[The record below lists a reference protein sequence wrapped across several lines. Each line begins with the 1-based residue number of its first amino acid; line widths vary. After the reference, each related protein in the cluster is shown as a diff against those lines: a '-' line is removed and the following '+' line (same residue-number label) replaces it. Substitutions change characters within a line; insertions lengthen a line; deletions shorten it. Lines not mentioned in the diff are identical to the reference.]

1 MKIQD
6 RLSKAVTTLE
16 FFTSNEW
23 TFHNDNI
30 FLLLNRMSEEDKRT
44 FCFDPRSIDWKKY
57 MLNYCLGVK
66 EFVLKE
72 DINQLPAA
80 RVALQRSVVQAL
92 FSQSMLI
99 PQQTLV

>member
-1 MKIQD
+1 MLNTDFEIDFHVIIHSRFVKIQD

-23 TFHNDNI
+23 HFHNDNI
-30 FLLLNRMSEEDKRT
+30 FMLLGKMTEEDRRT

-66 EFVLKE
+66 QFVLKE
-72 DINQLPAA
+72 DISELPRA
-80 RVALQRSVVQAL
+80 RIALQR
-92 FSQSMLI
+92 
-99 PQQTLV
+99 